1 MSVSTVTLSTRFG
14 AYFAKEDD
22 ADNSADT
29 IKASS
34 GTVYTVEI
42 NNSNNSANSYIKFYD
57 HASPTVGGGSAT
69 VPEMILKCPAST
81 TVTYQFALGIAFAT
95 QIKIAGLTAGGTDGT
110 TSPTSNVIV
119 KVIYD

>member
-1 MSVSTVTLSTRFG
+1 MSVSTVTLGARFG

-22 ADNSADT
+22 ADESAGA

-42 NNSNNSANSYIKFYD
+42 NNSSNSANTYIKFFN
-57 HASPTVGGGSAT
+57 HASPTVGST
-69 VPEMILKCPAST
+69 VPEMVLKCPASA
-81 TVTYQFALGIAFAT
+81 TVTYQFTLGIAFDTA
-95 QIKIAGLTAGGTDGT
+95 ISIAGLTAGGTAGT
-110 TSPTSNVIV
+110 AAPGSNAIV